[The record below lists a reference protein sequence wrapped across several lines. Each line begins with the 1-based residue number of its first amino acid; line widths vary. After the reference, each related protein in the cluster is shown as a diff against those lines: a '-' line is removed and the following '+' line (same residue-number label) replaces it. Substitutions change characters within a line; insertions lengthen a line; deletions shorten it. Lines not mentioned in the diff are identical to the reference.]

1 MTLDCDHGGTR
12 GCRPLACC
20 RARPMAAAAT
30 TAGAGRRLNLK
41 PSHVHVRL
49 GQAPLGQIYRSDL
62 EQGHN

>member
-1 MTLDCDHGGTR
+1 
-12 GCRPLACC
+12 
-20 RARPMAAAAT
+20 MAAAAT